1 MIKDHSFF
9 GWIKI
14 ASMYGVRTN
23 ENIEWF
29 LNMFIFCDVSLLPD
43 LLQNA

>member
-9 GWIKI
+9 GWIKN
-14 ASMYGVRTN
+14 APMYGVHIN

-29 LNMFIFCDVSLLPD
+29 LNMCIFCDVSLLPN